1 MAKLLVLQGIP
12 ASGKTTYARE
22 LVESDYSY
30 VRVNRDDLRNMR
42 GVYWIPS
49 QEKLISAW
57 EFDSI
62 RTALSLGF
70 NVVSDSTNLNLS
82 TIATLTNIARELAV
96 EIEFKMIEIEL
107 DEAIR
112 RDLLRP
118 NPVGAEVITG
128 FYNRYKRSNDS
139 SSNTTPGV

>member
-42 GVYWIPS
+42 GVYWLPS

-57 EFDSI
+57 EVDSI

-82 TIATLTNIARELAV
+82 TIATLTNIARELDV
-96 EIEFKMIEIEL
+96 EIEFKLIEIEL
-107 DEAIR
+107 DEAIK
-112 RDLLRP
+112 RDSLRP
-118 NPVGAEVITG
+118 NPVGAKIITS
-128 FYNRYKRSNDS
+128 FYNRYFRSNDS
-139 SSNTTPGV
+139 SNDTTSGV